1 MLTNS
6 RQYLIK
12 RETGSVVIDFD
23 LSAIPE
29 CVAILSSR
37 KNTVAFAEALRAR
50 HGDEPAAWLPE
61 FMSRFHEA
69 VD

>member
-1 MLTNS
+1 
-6 RQYLIK
+6 
-12 RETGSVVIDFD
+12 VVIDFD

-29 CVAILSSR
+29 CVAVLSSR
-37 KNTVAFAEALRAR
+37 KNTVAFADHLRAQ
-50 HGDEPAAWLPE
+50 HGDEPAAWLGE